1 MHFLDLA
8 EKAGYYFVRSKNLT
22 VTKGFGR
29 RTFQRIPELDGL
41 RGIAISLVISFHYI
55 NNQLLHTT
63 DPIGTKVAFITSF
76 GWVGVDL
83 FFVLSGFLIG
93 SILIRH
99 KKSLNY
105 FSTFYMRR
113 VVRIL
118 PNYFLFLLLFFTGMD
133 LPYFSEN
140 YFLAGNNVIPG
151 WSYFLM
157 TNNLYMAYLENLGNT
172 ALSVTWSIGIE
183 EQFYLIFPFVI
194 YFGGNKV
201 LPYLLVAIIVT
212 ASFFRLQFTHWIP
225 AYVLLPCRMDALA
238 MGVLVAY
245 VNFHKDLKVLVSKY
259 FWFVIAPMIFDLLIC
274 GFLYYLYSDLGVIK
288 HSLFAFF
295 FTGCLVLALSSKVV
309 WYSRFLRF
317 KLLMWVGTIS
327 YSLYLFHYFLLGVAH
342 HIIGNKQ
349 GIGIYHWSDILI
361 TLIALVVTVVV
372 SWLVYK
378 KIEMPMV
385 EIGKKYKY

>member
-1 MHFLDLA
+1 MS
-8 EKAGYYFVRSKNLT
+8 R
-22 VTKGFGR
+22 GF
-29 RTFQRIPELDGL
+29 TENNFQRIPELDGL
-41 RGIAISLVISFHYI
+41 RGIAILLVISFHYI

-63 DPIGTKVAFITSF
+63 NPIGKKLAFIASF

-99 KKSLNY
+99 KKSLNF
-105 FSTFYMRR
+105 FSTFYIRR
-113 VVRIL
+113 IVRIL
-118 PNYFLFLLLFFTGMD
+118 PNYFLFLLLFFTLMS
-133 LPYFSEN
+133 LPYFSAN
-140 YFLAGNNVIPG
+140 YFLTGNHVIPG

-157 TNNLYMAYLENLGNT
+157 TNNLYMAYLDNLGNS
-172 ALSVTWSIGIE
+172 ALSVTWSISIE
-183 EQFYLIFPFVI
+183 EQFYLIFPIIVFFVRDK
-194 YFGGNKV
+194 F
-201 LPYLLVAIIVT
+201 LPYVLVLLIVA
-212 ASFFRLQFTHWIP
+212 ASIFRLQFTHWIP

-245 VNFHKDLKVLVSKY
+245 VNFHKDIKVLVNKY
-259 FWFVIAPMIFDLLIC
+259 FWFVTAAMIFDLLIC
-274 GFLYYLYSDLGVIK
+274 GFLYYLYGDLGVIK

-295 FTGCLVLALSSKVV
+295 FTGCLVLALSSNVV
-309 WYSRFLRF
+309 WYTKILRF

-327 YSLYLFHYFLLGVAH
+327 YSLYLFHYFLLGVVH
-342 HIIGNKQ
+342 HIFGNKQ
-349 GIGIYHWSDILI
+349 GIGIYHWADILI
-361 TLIALVVTVVV
+361 TLIALLVTVVV